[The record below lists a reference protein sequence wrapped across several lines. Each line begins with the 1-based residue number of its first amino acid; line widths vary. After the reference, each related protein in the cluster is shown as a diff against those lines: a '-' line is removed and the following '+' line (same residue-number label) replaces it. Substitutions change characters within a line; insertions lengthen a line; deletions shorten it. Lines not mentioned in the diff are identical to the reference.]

1 MVSMEE
7 GGSDVPKRDLQRSRE
22 STSKIT
28 SLKPISHAK
37 IDAASMVFA
46 SISNAARGARNLLLI
61 AAMTLP
67 SESLTKIKMSKTIIL
82 EICLD

>member
-22 STSKIT
+22 SISKIT

-37 IDAASMVFA
+37 IVVASVVFT

-67 SESLTKIKMSKTIIL
+67 SESLTKKKMSKTIIL
-82 EICLD
+82 DICLD